1 MNNNLTLSVTL
12 TGDNR
17 QLSGTLRD
25 AQGDVREFSTTT
37 VRESKKAETA
47 LEAPGR
53 QAGTV
58 SEHLRG
64 AQREARTFGTET
76 AQGGR
81 QATQALTQTSN
92 EAQTTAGHLN
102 QLKAVAVGVGVAF
115 TTMGVRDFVTD
126 TYAAVSGSQQLQASL
141 KTVTG
146 SIENASTAWDTLLGF
161 AADTPF
167 TLDQSVQ
174 GFIRMQ
180 SLGLNPT
187 LEALRSYGNTSAA
200 MGKDMMQMVE
210 AVADATTGEFERLKE
225 FGIRASKEGEQISFT
240 FQGVTTTVA
249 NSANAIS
256 QYLQQIGENQF
267 AGAMADQMDTLS
279 GKASNLED
287 TIYQFYLAIGDAGAT
302 DVFEGTLA
310 NASNTV
316 QFLTNNID
324 SLATVAESMV
334 VLVGGRVAVALTT
347 ATTAMVAKT
356 LATQA
361 DVRAEA
367 AAAVATTRRTAAEKQ
382 TALALLSTAR
392 LEAQATQG
400 TAAHT
405 FALQQLSVARTRAAT
420 AAGAHTAAMNTAT
433 AATARAS
440 VAARGLS
447 GALALVGGPL
457 GLLVGGAGLLYIFR
471 EELGL
476 TVPQVDANTTAV
488 NKLTNGL
495 DDMSQAAAQLTLTSL
510 VGQLAEVRAQAE
522 VTAEE
527 FLKVGQIEGNGG
539 GGFLGVDVTAQT
551 DAVRELGET
560 SNATQQEAANL
571 EAAIAL
577 VKGRIGELG
586 ERNEEVTPTI
596 TEVGDASKT
605 AAAHAKELAKSTQAQ
620 ADALEDLYDRL
631 IPGRRETVQLARD
644 IQTLNLAIAMGTGN
658 IGQNIQAMG
667 LLQQQFIE
675 AQNDTDDL
683 AKKTVDAAFTMEGAF
698 DELRLNGLRRLD
710 DGFADLWQGAIDG
723 SLNASD
729 IMKRV
734 ISQTL
739 AEMAHMAITRPIVV
753 EMQGMMGMS
762 GTTTNG
768 QQSGMSLQSINPQ
781 TLRSGWDTVSGWFG
795 GGSNAAAGGVYNNVA
810 GSGYTGALGNATS
823 SGATVGS
830 TPIGGG
836 GMATGIYSAGAAY
849 VGGWAGSEAAG
860 MFTDKQAN
868 SNYGEMIGT
877 AVGTYVLP
885 VIGTAIG
892 SFLGS
897 AADTFFG
904 SEKISHGELGTE
916 SEGYSSAMYR
926 YGEDTTVESA
936 FGAVGITS
944 KKRTDDSALMEMAN
958 YIAEV
963 DNALA
968 SVMTLDQTQ
977 AAKEELDGW
986 RSSNNE
992 NIGSI
997 IGERLSAVSDAVT
1010 TQFDDALKGL
1020 TDNNLAQGIIG
1031 SVGVE
1036 NAGNKMAEAVA
1047 EAMSSQFRAALDEGE
1062 GIGETAD
1069 SLMLASQTIGL
1080 LGSGVERLNL
1090 QFDETQASAVAAAR
1104 SLNEHVGSI
1113 DNLVAANDA
1122 YYQNYFSETE
1132 RAASAF
1138 SDVYDSLSEL
1148 TDTVPETKAQ
1158 YRDLVE
1164 AQNLNTKS
1172 GAELYAQLVQ
1182 MSPAFAQVAGSVN
1195 DVITSIYEDILNRE
1209 PDASGL
1215 NYYVSQVE
1223 SGALTVSEAL
1233 NQIRNSSE
1241 AAAISVDDAAGS
1253 IDKYNEAI
1261 NAEEQ
1266 LRRELLRAQGDT
1278 QALRQLEIDELN
1290 ELAGAEKYGLEALQ
1304 RRIWSIEDE
1313 KEAQQEAERAQQE
1326 RIRTIQQEA
1335 SAMARARD
1343 QLASFG
1349 VSISSYVDNLRSTDA
1364 GLGSPADQLAASSQ
1378 AFYEQYDKAAS
1389 GDRDAMNSITQYAD
1403 RFIEAQKGWSASGSQ
1418 TTATIDKVADMMSQL
1433 PDQLSVEQF
1442 LADEFKNT
1450 ITEQTTALNS
1460 TLDLNR
1466 DGTVSALERT
1476 VAAEWDTSDILKS
1489 VLAREM
1495 QQLGTTVLTDSQV
1508 RAALSPHATDAEI
1521 KRLIGRVDTNGDGLI
1536 SQQELTNARIGS
1548 LSSGIANAMASQFDS
1563 IDINASGLIDY
1574 AEFRNAFGDMATDDE
1589 LKRIFSKLDADGSR
1603 SISLFEAQRQ
1613 LLTAIQGIGANAE
1626 GSIKNVEDFFY
1637 RAGSPSWGLRVSMS
1651 HHQDVNAVRSFGYH
1665 TAKEMRREFSPSG
1678 TGIGVSLSPA
1688 QNGTGARSI
1697 ATAFKQIL
1705 GPNTVNGSHSTGL
1718 GYVPFDGYIAELHKG
1733 EMVATAEDAKV
1744 LRELAGGAAMSA
1756 PPMPTPR
1763 GLPTPML
1770 PAFPLLDQSDQTQLM
1785 RDVLNENKKLRADIN
1800 KLMSGTNKHL
1810 AAANTQR
1817 GAAAKGQIGAIER
1830 GNKMLKKMEDDK
1842 RLEAAKR

>member
-17 QLSGTLRD
+17 QLSGTLKD

-37 VRESKKAETA
+37 DRESKKAETA

-102 QLKAVAVGVGVAF
+102 QLKAVAVGVGIAF

-146 SIENASTAWDTLLGF
+146 SIQNASAAWDTLLGF

-249 NSANAIS
+249 NSAAAIS
-256 QYLQQIGENQF
+256 QYLQNIGENQF

-302 DVFEGTLA
+302 EVFEGTLA

-324 SLATVAESMV
+324 TLASGAETMA

-347 ATTAMVAKT
+347 ATSAMVAKT
-356 LATQA
+356 VATQA

-539 GGFLGVDVTAQT
+539 GFLAVDVTAQT

-577 VKGRIGELG
+577 VEGRIGELG

-596 TEVGDASKT
+596 TEVGNASKT

-658 IGQNIQAMG
+658 IAQNIQAMG
-667 LLQQQFIE
+667 LLQQQYIE

-683 AKKTVDAAFTMEGAF
+683 AKKTVDAAFTMEGAW
-698 DELRLNGLRRLD
+698 DEVRLNGLRRLD
-710 DGFADLWQGAIDG
+710 DGFADLWEGAIDG
-723 SLNASD
+723 SLNAGKL
-729 IMKRV
+729 MKKALA
-734 ISQTL
+734 QTL
-739 AEMAHMAITRPIVV
+739 SEMGHMAVTRPITVQFATSMGFGGTGAGGQQDGGLDLSSMSSLKNGWSALKGGV
-753 EMQGMMGMS
+753 SNIAWTGAGSSYGGTGWANAATQGTGATGFMGGSTANFSGMQGLASAGAGFAGS
-762 GTTTNG
+762 YAGRSVFGEGRDNATLETAGALVGTY
-768 QQSGMSLQSINPQ
+768 
-781 TLRSGWDTVSGWFG
+781 FG
-795 GGSNAAAGGVYNNVA
+795 GPLGAAAGSFIGSALASLDKETKFSGRFGTTSTNDPSQYSRSGKDGVFEHQDDGTQFYGQSA
-810 GSGYTGALGNATS
+810 LGYTGFLDRGTERLQRAG
-823 SGATVGS
+823 VGEDK
-830 TPIGGG
+830 
-836 GMATGIYSAGAAY
+836 
-849 VGGWAGSEAAG
+849 GWA
-860 MFTDKQAN
+860 
-868 SNYGEMIGT
+868 
-877 AVGTYVLP
+877 
-885 VIGTAIG
+885 
-892 SFLGS
+892 
-897 AADTFFG
+897 
-904 SEKISHGELGTE
+904 
-916 SEGYSSAMYR
+916 
-926 YGEDTTVESA
+926 
-936 FGAVGITS
+936 
-944 KKRTDDSALMEMAN
+944 
-958 YIAEV
+958 
-963 DNALA
+963 
-968 SVMTLDQTQ
+968 
-977 AAKEELDGW
+977 EE
-986 RSSNNE
+986 
-992 NIGSI
+992 
-997 IGERLSAVSDAVT
+997 
-1010 TQFDDALKGL
+1010 
-1020 TDNNLAQGIIG
+1020 LAQGAVARDNLVASLARSTKEIEAMQAAVQG
-1031 SVGVE
+1031 LESSSS
-1036 NAGNKMAEAVA
+1036 NAGELIEFALNERP
-1047 EAMSSQFRAALDEGE
+1047 RAALEALEGTFGE
-1062 GIGETAD
+1062 FVRSLKGGIEQVVEQAQFAQAAHGV
-1069 SLMLASQTIGL
+1069 LSQGMA
-1080 LGSGVERLNL
+1080 RLNL
-1090 QFDETQASAVAAAR
+1090 QFDAASAGSFEAA
-1104 SLNEHVGSI
+1104 S
-1113 DNLVAANDA
+1113 NLAQLAGGVENLAAIQQG
-1122 YYQNYFSETE
+1122 YYEATYSETE
-1132 RAASAF
+1132 RLSRSQAELRASLAGVT
-1138 SDVYDSLSEL
+1138 DQVPNTVGEL
-1148 TDTVPETKAQ
+1148 RAM
-1158 YRDLVE
+1158 VE
-1164 AQNLNTKS
+1164 AQNLNDAAS
-1172 GAELYAQLVQ
+1172 GELAVRL
-1182 MSPAFAQVAGSVN
+1182 MELAPALKQTN
-1195 DVITSIYEDILNRE
+1195 DAVRDAIEQQYQESLGRA
-1209 PDASGL
+1209 PDASGMDYWF
-1215 NYYVSQVE
+1215 NQVA
-1223 SGALTVSEAL
+1223 SGSATLERALSAIAV
-1233 NQIRNSSE
+1233 SSE
-1241 AAAISVDDAAGS
+1241 AAAFAADGAAGS
-1253 IDKYNEAI
+1253 VDSLADALRER
-1261 NAEEQ
+1261 EQ
-1266 LRRELLRAQGDT
+1266 LE
-1278 QALRQLEIDELN
+1278 RQLLTLEGNTAELRRRDLEATDESN
-1290 ELAGAEKYGLEALQ
+1290 RALQ
-1304 RRIWSIEDE
+1304 RRIWAVQDE
-1313 KEAQQEAERAQQE
+1313 QERLRNLDRQQQE
-1326 RIRTIQQEA
+1326 RVRTISQEA

-1349 VSISSYVDNLRSTDA
+1349 VTITSYIDNLRGTDA
-1364 GLGSPADQLAASSQ
+1364 GLASPADQLAASSQ
-1378 AFYEQYDKAAS
+1378 AFYEQYDKAAA

-1418 TTATIDKVADMMSQL
+1418 TTATIDKVAEMMSQL

-1442 LADEFKNT
+1442 LADEFRG
-1450 ITEQTTALNS
+1450 IVADQTSQLGVM
-1460 TLDLNR
+1460 LDLNR
-1466 DGTVSALERT
+1466 DGVVSAIEQSIT
-1476 VAAEWDTSDILKS
+1476 ASWSGVEALKTT
-1489 VLAREM
+1489 LYQEM
-1495 QQLGTTVLTDSQV
+1495 QQLGAQSLTEQQV
-1508 RAALSPHATDAEI
+1508 RAVLAPHATDAEI
-1521 KRLIGRVDTNGDGLI
+1521 NRLIQRVDHNGDGII
-1536 SQQELTNARIGS
+1536 SQEEITGSRIAG
-1548 LSSGIANAMASQFDS
+1548 LSTGIVSALASNFSS
-1563 IDINASGLIDY
+1563 IDVNASGLIDY
-1574 AEFRNAFGDMATDDE
+1574 DEFSQAFSGMATDSTLEKLFNLIDTNGDGQISYLESIAASSLTLAE
-1589 LKRIFSKLDADGSR
+1589 LGLGRQPGDTDDVLGGNPSAIDNIINKNPVSDPIASKVDAAYHDVMG
-1603 SISLFEAQRQ
+1603 
-1613 LLTAIQGIGANAE
+1613 TAAKGFQVTSWANWL
-1626 GSIKNVEDFFY
+1626 SQKDT
-1637 RAGSPSWGLRVSMS
+1637 RAGQLHQAVAWANLPLGGEEWLKERGLFAAGMPEFYAGGWTGPGGKYDEAGIV
-1651 HHQDVNAVRSFGYH
+1651 HAEEFVVRSEVVKQPGVR
-1665 TAKEMRREFSPSG
+1665 EMLEKLNRGASAYASDFRPPVVSKPASMPKRAPFPQSP
-1678 TGIGVSLSPA
+1678 
-1688 QNGTGARSI
+1688 
-1697 ATAFKQIL
+1697 
-1705 GPNTVNGSHSTGL
+1705 
-1718 GYVPFDGYIAELHKG
+1718 
-1733 EMVATAEDAKV
+1733 
-1744 LRELAGGAAMSA
+1744 
-1756 PPMPTPR
+1756 
-1763 GLPTPML
+1763 
-1770 PAFPLLDQSDQTQLM
+1770 PLLDFS
-1785 RDVLNENKKLRADIN
+1785 DVLQELRDIKRELKQAHEEKKRLMKTIAKRTGEAGQAATESALRAEQ
-1800 KLMSGTNKHL
+1800 
-1810 AAANTQR
+1810 QR
-1817 GAAAKGQIGAIER
+1817 GQQVEELQALNRAGKTR
-1830 GNKMLKKMEDDK
+1830 G
-1842 RLEAAKR
+1842 RTV